1 MVISVNVTKVEKTI
15 VYSLRLNPKGC
26 KIDNQQLRPQGKAQ
40 RLSRKGVHSSEW
52 KWRSPKLEI
61 EGYDIVYAY
70 MKV

>member
-15 VYSLRLNPKGC
+15 VYSLRLNPKGG

-52 KWRSPKLEI
+52 K
-61 EGYDIVYAY
+61 
-70 MKV
+70 